1 MNRILSYNREEQL
14 IAYVIWLM
22 DSNNQMIEPIE
33 TSSSIFPIIFRKR
46 KELFNENVNCSGF
59 QYVSDGA

>member
-1 MNRILSYNREEQL
+1 MNRILSYKREEQL